1 MGYLIEPGFIVK
13 TVTIAE
19 GDFQACGTT
28 PFLLLSGKPN
38 MAFQLFSV
46 MAYNKT
52 SGGGYASLSPY
63 TIISSI
69 TGNEA
74 AATHFDNLVA
84 DGQPCTYNLG
94 VNVSTDNAQRFGN
107 DLLISIRSGV
117 DPAGTGD
124 IIFSVIYKE
133 IYF

>member
-1 MGYLIEPGFIVK
+1 MGFLIKKELIYK

-19 GDFQACGTT
+19 ADFQTCGTI
-28 PFLLLSGKPN
+28 PVLLLSGKPL
-38 MAFQLFSV
+38 MAFQLISV
-46 MAYNKT
+46 MAYNT
-52 SGGGYASLSPY
+52 GIAGGYSSLSAY
-63 TIISSI
+63 TIFSSI

-74 AATHFDNLVA
+74 AATHFDNFVA

-94 VNVSTDNAQRFGN
+94 VNVSTDNFQRFGN

-117 DPAGTGD
+117 DPTGTGN
-124 IIFSVIYKE
+124 IVFKIIYKE